1 MEVRRLITLF
11 SDQKE
16 ELALHDPSLLC
27 DRLEEGQLSVSSA
40 LAQVVIGVR
49 RSGKSTLCEKFLRQQ
64 GVSFAYANF
73 DDDRLIALQPSDFDN
88 VLDALYQVY
97 GDFKYLFLDEVQNIE
112 GWQLFVNR
120 MLRQKIH
127 IFVTGSNSKLLS
139 SELTTHLTGR
149 HNRVELYPF
158 SFAEYAS
165 VRGVELN
172 ALSTKNKALRK
183 KALSEYLIEGGFP
196 ELLHEPNKRGYLES
210 LLNAIIKEDIAKRFR
225 LRHVEVLWRMATYLA
240 DNFCQE
246 FVSVHLA
253 ELFGV
258 SNHTIENYYS
268 YLKEAFLFLGV
279 PKFSYKSR
287 ERATREKV
295 YLVDIAF
302 VAERSG
308 TFSTENLGWRLENVV
323 YIELMRRHRPRYA
336 DIFYYREKQWEVDF
350 VVAKGGVVEQLVQ
363 VSYDIGTEKTLNRE
377 LNALVKAAEK
387 FHCTELLLINS
398 DQEAEVERNG
408 YLIRV
413 IPAADWLVQLPKQ

>member
-27 DRLEEGQLSVSSA
+27 ERMEEGQLSASSA

-172 ALSTKNKALRK
+172 ALSTKI
-183 KALSEYLIEGGFP
+183 YP
-196 ELLHEPNKRGYLES
+196 KRS
-210 LLNAIIKEDIAKRFR
+210 KN
-225 LRHVEVLWRMATYLA
+225 
-240 DNFCQE
+240 
-246 FVSVHLA
+246 
-253 ELFGV
+253 
-258 SNHTIENYYS
+258 
-268 YLKEAFLFLGV
+268 
-279 PKFSYKSR
+279 
-287 ERATREKV
+287 ERT
-295 YLVDIAF
+295 
-302 VAERSG
+302 
-308 TFSTENLGWRLENVV
+308 
-323 YIELMRRHRPRYA
+323 
-336 DIFYYREKQWEVDF
+336 
-350 VVAKGGVVEQLVQ
+350 
-363 VSYDIGTEKTLNRE
+363 
-377 LNALVKAAEK
+377 
-387 FHCTELLLINS
+387 
-398 DQEAEVERNG
+398 
-408 YLIRV
+408 
-413 IPAADWLVQLPKQ
+413 